1 MPHDIID
8 NRNEKLLEHIWLI
21 LSSTERA
28 SFAVGYLFLSGL
40 KPIREQL
47 EQLSEIRLLIG
58 NTTNRE
64 TLETLAEGYKRLDLL
79 QEATEYWLYQKR
91 VVMQQAAQET
101 AENLRDAV
109 ALMDQTDE
117 DEATVRAVL
126 RLIEE
131 KRLKVRVYTKGRLH
145 AKAYIFDYG
154 IVYDASG
161 NPVPREEEGIAIVGS
176 SNLTLSGI
184 SHNTELNVVVH
195 GNQNHAELVRWFE
208 ELWDEALPFDA
219 TLMQELKQS
228 WAVQTVSPY
237 DIYMKT
243 LYELVRDRL
252 EDEDRREILW
262 DDAITKDLADFQKVA
277 VRQAVQMIRDL
288 GGCFA
293 ADVVGLGKS
302 YIGAAVVKHFERTE
316 HARPLIICPAGLV
329 EMWERYNEVYQ
340 LNARVLSQG
349 LLRESDDSV
358 NFLLEDVKYR
368 DRDFVL
374 VDESHNFRHSD
385 TQRYRLLQ
393 GFLTTGRRCLFLT
406 ATPRNKSVW
415 DVYNQIKLFHPDDRT
430 DLPVTPPN
438 LREFF
443 RGIEQ
448 GEKRLPDVLVHLL
461 IRRTRNH
468 ILRWYG
474 FDAETHQPVDPSH
487 FREYLDGKRRAY
499 IIVGGKHQFF
509 PKRELDTITYSIED
523 TYQGLYQKLRGYLG
537 RPRWNQKK
545 PRANELTYA
554 RYGLWHYVAPRK
566 QKQSPYTEL
575 HQAGANLRGLMR
587 VMLFK
592 RFESSVYA
600 FRETLKRLLRIHSDV
615 LTALSEDIV
624 PAGEEAQRL
633 LYESDQMEE
642 SQLFDALRQVSLRYN
657 IADFR
662 IDLLKGHIEQDIRL
676 LDEML
681 QLVAPITP
689 DKDDKLQTL
698 IQRLN
703 ELELAK
709 GKRLIFTQYADTAR
723 YLYDNLNPNAQRD
736 DIDVIYSG
744 DKSRERLVGRF
755 APQANPWFRFHSGET
770 ELSTVIAT
778 DVLSEG
784 LNLQDCDKIINYDLH
799 WNPVR
804 LIQRF
809 GRIDRIG
816 SEHERIF
823 AFNFL
828 PETGIERELGLR
840 EKLRR
845 RIDEIHETIGEDT
858 AILDPTEQLNE
869 EAMYAIYEREGEQL
883 SLFEEDEEEPIDL
896 NEAEELLRQMRQEN
910 PSEFERIANLRDGI
924 RTGQRNATKGIFAFF
939 RAGRYQQLVLL
950 DTEGNIVSRELS
962 EALRAI
968 QCSPDEPTQT
978 LPSGYNSA
986 LMRAKTKFD
995 EEVKHRI
1002 AQRDHTA
1009 SLTRGQRYVLRELR
1023 TLFNA
1028 TKDDDARGAEGVA
1041 RTTAQSH
1048 RADITLLEEAF
1059 RRGLT
1064 TAVTKELNLLQRN
1077 GVTGEVLLGELKRIY
1092 FQYNLRGA
1100 CDRTRLASQIRFCVE
1115 EEISRIVCSEALV

>member
-1 MPHDIID
+1 MQHDIID
-8 NRNEKLLEHIWLI
+8 NRNEQLLEHIWLI

-28 SFAVGYLFLSGL
+28 HFAVGYLFLSGL

-47 EQLSEIRLLIG
+47 EKLTEIRLLIG

-79 QEATEYWLYQKR
+79 RDAAEEWRYQKR
-91 VVMQQAAQET
+91 VAMQQAAQET
-101 AENLRDAV
+101 SENLRDAV
-109 ALMDQTDE
+109 ALMDQTGE
-117 DEATVRAVL
+117 DEATVHTVL

-154 IVYDASG
+154 TVYDSKG

-243 LYELVRDRL
+243 LYELVKDRL
-252 EDEDRREILW
+252 EEEERREILW

-277 VRQAVQMIRDL
+277 VRQAVQMIL
-288 GGCFA
+288 SWGGCFA

-316 HARPLIICPAGLV
+316 HNRPVIICPAGEV
-329 EMWERYNEVYQ
+329 SMWERYNEVYQ

-349 LLRESDDSV
+349 LLRESDDGV
-358 NFLLEDVKYR
+358 NCLLEDIKYR

-393 GFLTTGRRCLFLT
+393 GFLATGRRCLFLT

-430 DLPVTPPN
+430 DLPISPPN

-448 GEKRLPDVLVHLL
+448 KEKRLPDVLVYLL

-468 ILRWYG
+468 ILRGYG
-474 FDAETHQPVDPSH
+474 FDAETHQPVDPSR
-487 FREYLDGKRRAY
+487 FREYLDGKRHAY

-509 PKRELDTITYSIED
+509 PKRELNTITYSIEE

-537 RPRWNQKK
+537 HPRFYRGESGCLPCGLNHRQAFKTS
-545 PRANELTYA
+545 PPPDELTYA
-554 RYGLWHYVAPRK
+554 RYGLWHYVIPQK

-600 FRETLKRLLRIHSDV
+600 FRETLKRLLRIHSDF
-615 LTALSEDIV
+615 LFALSEDIV
-624 PAGEEAQRL
+624 PAGEEAQQL

-642 SQLFDALRQVSLRYN
+642 AQLFDALRQVSLRYN
-657 IADFR
+657 IADFH
-662 IDLLKGHIEQDIRL
+662 IDQLRKHIQQDISL
-676 LDEML
+676 LSEML

-689 DKDDKLQTL
+689 EFDDKLQTL
-698 IQRLN
+698 LLRLN
-703 ELELAK
+703 EPDFSE
-709 GKRLIFTQYADTAR
+709 GKRLIFTQYADTAQ
-723 YLYDNLNPNAQRD
+723 YLYDNLKKNDRHD

-755 APQANPWFRFHSGET
+755 APKANPWFRFHSGET

-840 EKLRR
+840 ERLRR
-845 RIDEIHETIGEDT
+845 RIDEIHETIGEDA
-858 AILDPTEQLNE
+858 AILDPTEKLNE
-869 EAMYAIYEREGEQL
+869 EAMYAIYERNGEQL
-883 SLFEEDEEEPIDL
+883 SLFEEEEEEPMGL
-896 NEAEELLRQMRQEN
+896 NEAEEFLRQLRQDKKE
-910 PSEFERIANLRDGI
+910 EFERIANLRYGI
-924 RTGQRNATKGIFAFF
+924 RTGWESPTKGIFAFF
-939 RAGRYQQLVLL
+939 RAGRYQQLTLL
-950 DTEGNIVSRELS
+950 DTEGNVVSSELS
-962 EALRAI
+962 EVLRAI
-968 QCSPDEPTQT
+968 QCNPDEPAKP
-978 LPSGYNSA
+978 LPSCYNTA
-986 LMRAKTKFD
+986 LMRAKIRFD
-995 EEVKHRI
+995 EEVKHRA

-1028 TKDDDARGAEGVA
+1028 TKVDDA
-1041 RTTAQSH
+1041 

-1059 RRGLT
+1059 RRGWT

-1092 FQYNLRGA
+1092 FQYNLRDA
-1100 CDRTRLASQIRFCVE
+1100 ASQGRLGVE
-1115 EEISRIVCSEALV
+1115 EEVTRIVCSEALV